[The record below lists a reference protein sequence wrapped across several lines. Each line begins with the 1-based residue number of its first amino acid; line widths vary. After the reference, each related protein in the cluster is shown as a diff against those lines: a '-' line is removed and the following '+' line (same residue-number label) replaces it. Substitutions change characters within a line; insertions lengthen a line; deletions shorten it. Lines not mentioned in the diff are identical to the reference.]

1 METLT
6 IPTAPD
12 RPMTFDA
19 QTFSQHLPLIE
30 SVIAFVAARHHLSG
44 HDAEDF
50 GAAVL
55 IRLLERDCAILRK
68 FQGRSSL
75 RTFLTVVIVRLYQDY
90 RTANW
95 GRWRPSAE
103 ARRLGPGAIRLERLM
118 TRDGLT
124 FDEAAE
130 TLRTSRSVTEG
141 VEAMREWSARL
152 PARLPGRR
160 QRPRRV
166 NPSDLAELSAAPVG
180 TTPLPLP
187 LPIPL
192 LQTQA
197 ELAIGALR
205 RAVLRISPE
214 EQRLLTLIFANQ
226 FSVAQTA
233 RRCVM
238 DQKKSYRRLARL
250 LNRLR
255 DDVQNAGIT
264 AADVGDWIGRP
275 DIDTSSAAFLKP
287 ASEHD

>member
-1 METLT
+1 
-6 IPTAPD
+6 
-12 RPMTFDA
+12 MTSGA
-19 QTFSQHLPLIE
+19 ETFSQQLPLIE
-30 SVIAFVAARHHLSG
+30 SVIAFVAARHRLSR

-50 GAAVL
+50 AATVHL
-55 IRLLERDCAILRK
+55 RLLERDCAILRK

-90 RTANW
+90 RTAHW
-95 GRWRPSAE
+95 GRWRPSAK

-130 TLRTSRSVTEG
+130 TLRTSQGVTED

-152 PARLPGRR
+152 PTRR
-160 QRPRRV
+160 QRPRIV
-166 NPSDLAELSAAPVG
+166 NPPDLAELSVAPVA
-180 TTPLPLP
+180 TTPLPM
-187 LPIPL
+187 PL

-197 ELAIGALR
+197 ERALGALR

-214 EQRLLTLIFANQ
+214 EQRLLMLIFANQ

-238 DQKKSYRRLARL
+238 DQKRSYRRLTRL
-250 LNRLR
+250 LKRLR

-264 AADVGDWIGRP
+264 AADVGDWIGHP
-275 DIDTSSAAFLKP
+275 DIDTSGAAFMKP
-287 ASEHD
+287 VSEHD